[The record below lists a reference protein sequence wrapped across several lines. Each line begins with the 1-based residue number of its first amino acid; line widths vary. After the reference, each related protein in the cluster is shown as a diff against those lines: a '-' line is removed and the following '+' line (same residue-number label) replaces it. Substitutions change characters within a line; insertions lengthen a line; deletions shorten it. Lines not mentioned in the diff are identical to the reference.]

1 MAVVSRTFAP
11 SCRALPEPDPAIA
24 LWLCDLQRNPDEVAA
39 LEACLS
45 AEERARA
52 ARFGTALLRHRWIV
66 GRATLRLLLGSA
78 LGIDPADVRIARGV
92 RGRPEL
98 AGARRLDFNVS
109 HTDSIALIGI
119 GHALPPAARI
129 GVDLE
134 RADRRVNADRLARK
148 FLTERERSML
158 MPLTSDERRV
168 RFLRLWTCKEAMSKA
183 TGDAL
188 SAPFQ
193 RLDVDHL
200 APDLKLQAGPPPYAP
215 ADWRLIAGD
224 VGDELIATVAVWNRP

>member
-1 MAVVSRTFAP
+1 VSRTFA
-11 SCRALPEPDPAIA
+11 CRALPAPDPAIA
-24 LWLCDLQRNPDEVAA
+24 LWLCDLERDSADVDA
-39 LEACLS
+39 LSASLS
-45 AEERARA
+45 AEERTRA
-52 ARFGTALLRHRWIV
+52 TRFGTTLLRNRWTV

-98 AGARRLDFNVS
+98 ASPRRLDFNVS
-109 HTDSIALIGI
+109 HTGGIALIGI
-119 GHALPPAARI
+119 GHALPVAARI

-134 RADRRVNADRLARK
+134 RADRHVNADRLARK

-158 MPLTSDERRV
+158 LPLTSDERRV

-188 SAPFQ
+188 SAQFG
-193 RLDVDHL
+193 RLEVDL
-200 APDLKLQAGPPPYAP
+200 EPDLKRGAGPPPYTP

-224 VGDELIATVAVWNRP
+224 AGDELFATVAVWNRP